1 MVVNVN
7 RMLIFVPKDQ
17 IYLMISSGN
26 KSNGQYKVKELK
38 FYFTAESLSFDCI
51 LLIDT
56 FYS

>member
-26 KSNGQYKVKELK
+26 KSNGQCKVKELK
-38 FYFTAESLSFDCI
+38 FYFTAESLCP
-51 LLIDT
+51 LT
-56 FYS
+56 VYY